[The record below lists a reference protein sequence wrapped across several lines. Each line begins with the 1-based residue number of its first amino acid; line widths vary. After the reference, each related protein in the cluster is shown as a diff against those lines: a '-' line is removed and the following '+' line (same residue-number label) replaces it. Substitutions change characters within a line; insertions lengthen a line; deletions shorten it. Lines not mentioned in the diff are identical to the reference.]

1 MENKKDIGQLFK
13 TKLNGLE
20 KSPNENLWEAINEEL
35 HENKK
40 KKRIIPLYFYYTGAA
55 LLLLCIGFATKTHWI
70 TAFENIISSKN
81 NSTIHHINSDTINT
95 GKQNGLSN
103 KPSNYNKRVEN
114 SPEAEIR
121 IDSDNGQNAADN
133 FQVETDNTAEGLN
146 QSRINADKIVNSSS
160 KGNSQS
166 TSNRNTESKPINK
179 SENSSTRTPE
189 KFNKNKSTS
198 SVGTKTNKSAKSH
211 NLSGSNNSSNSNA
224 NINVNR
230 VGNLINQAKFNN
242 QEITEKALDSIKR
255 PTATA
260 YNKTTNTLE
269 FDDETIAHLENIKN
283 EFLEETYSLT
293 VDSRAVKRNS
303 KLVLHLAAQN
313 ILDSVETAKQKYY
326 VFAHADVSAFNH
338 FGNQSLI
345 DSQLDNYD
353 TTTELMYNYGIYFGF
368 IANSKLSIRIGV
380 NNTSL
385 SLHTKNVPLTSENSN
400 SATGYFSNVDYVKPL
415 NNEQLAAYLGASN
428 ATLNQNFRFIEIPL
442 EAKYRIYDGTIG
454 IETIGGISSLF
465 LSKNE
470 VKVEANDQFL
480 NLGKVNNVWRA
491 SASINL
497 GVGFS
502 YKIGKNFQ
510 LNVEPMFKYYLRTFE
525 IANKPHSLNVQAG
538 LQYNFSEIF
547 KN

>member
-211 NLSGSNNSSNSNA
+211 NLNKNNNSSN
-224 NINVNR
+224 
-230 VGNLINQAKFNN
+230 
-242 QEITEKALDSIKR
+242 
-255 PTATA
+255 
-260 YNKTTNTLE
+260 
-269 FDDETIAHLENIKN
+269 
-283 EFLEETYSLT
+283 
-293 VDSRAVKRNS
+293 
-303 KLVLHLAAQN
+303 
-313 ILDSVETAKQKYY
+313 
-326 VFAHADVSAFNH
+326 
-338 FGNQSLI
+338 
-345 DSQLDNYD
+345 
-353 TTTELMYNYGIYFGF
+353 
-368 IANSKLSIRIGV
+368 
-380 NNTSL
+380 
-385 SLHTKNVPLTSENSN
+385 
-400 SATGYFSNVDYVKPL
+400 
-415 NNEQLAAYLGASN
+415 
-428 ATLNQNFRFIEIPL
+428 
-442 EAKYRIYDGTIG
+442 
-454 IETIGGISSLF
+454 
-465 LSKNE
+465 
-470 VKVEANDQFL
+470 
-480 NLGKVNNVWRA
+480 
-491 SASINL
+491 
-497 GVGFS
+497 
-502 YKIGKNFQ
+502 
-510 LNVEPMFKYYLRTFE
+510 
-525 IANKPHSLNVQAG
+525 
-538 LQYNFSEIF
+538 
-547 KN
+547 

>member
-510 LNVEPMFKYYLRTFE
+510 SNVEPMFKYYLRTFE
-525 IANKPHSLNVQAG
+525 IANKPYSLNVQAG

>member
-1 MENKKDIGQLFK
+1 MENKKDLGKLFK
-13 TKLNGLE
+13 AKLDGLE

-40 KKRIIPLYFYYTGAA
+40 KKRIIPLYFCYTGAA

-428 ATLNQNFRFIEIPL
+428 ATLNQNFRFVEIPL

-491 SASINL
+491 SASLNL

-502 YKIGKNFQ
+502 YKVGKNLQ
-510 LNVEPMFKYYLRTFE
+510 LNVEPMFKYYLRAFE
-525 IANKPHSLNVQAG
+525 INNKPYSLNVQAG
-538 LQYNFSEIF
+538 VQ
-547 KN
+547 